1 MKAQV
6 AFCKDFMEAY
16 SRLQKPQQKKVREF
30 TEKFQRDPTQ
40 PGINFERIEGAID
53 SKVRSVRIDQ
63 TYRAIVVHPPRG
75 DVFLC
80 VWVDHHDDAY
90 RWVRNKRFEVNPK
103 SGVFQLYGVVE
114 PSPGKAEMEAAPEAT
129 PPARDLLAD
138 YDDEDLLFAGVPA
151 PLLAAVRALRSEE
164 ELDALAPHLPAEA
177 AEMLY
182 LFAAGY
188 DLLEALEELER
199 SARPPEKVDPEDF
212 GAALARD
219 DSRRTFKI
227 VGDER
232 ELEEMLDAPFE
243 QWRIFLHPT
252 QRKLVEMN
260 ANGPIRALGG
270 AGTGKTVALM
280 HRAKHLARN
289 VFDGP
294 DDRLLVTTYTRNLAL
309 DLHANLQNLC
319 GEELSRLE
327 VKNLHS
333 WAVGFMRRHGHSFR
347 VVNDD
352 ADRRRQMA
360 LAVEESMSDDF
371 TLDFL
376 LEEWD
381 GVVQDQ
387 EVDSRDDYLTARRVG
402 RGRRLG
408 RLQKARIWKIFE
420 RYRELLTQHGWVEW
434 PDVLRETRL
443 YIENQKISTPYR
455 AVLADEVQDFT
466 ATALR
471 LLRALA
477 PRGPNTLFVVGDAH
491 QRIYGHPICL
501 SHCGIE
507 IRGRSRRLKLNY
519 RTTAEIRR
527 HAVAIL
533 EGCEI
538 DDLDGEA
545 DTLNGYCSLRRGPN
559 PELRHFLKE
568 AQEASFLVER
578 VQGWLKEVPE
588 SAICVAARTKN
599 KITDRYRPIL
609 ESAGIRTVMVEKDPE
624 AEAKK
629 PGVRLATMHRLK
641 GLEFPRV
648 ILPGVQEG
656 SLPLAASYRSADRT
670 SSEDH
675 LLQERCLFYVASTRA
690 RDELV
695 IIGYGSPSPF
705 LVEAPRIR

>member
-1 MKAQV
+1 MRAQV

-16 SRLQKPQQKKVREF
+16 SSLPKSQQKKVREF

-40 PGINFERIEGAID
+40 PGINFERVEGAID
-53 SKVRSVRIDQ
+53 DKVRSVRIDQ
-63 TYRAIVVHPPRG
+63 AYRAIVVHPPRG

-80 VWVDHHDDAY
+80 AWVDHHDAAY

-103 SGVFQLYGVVE
+103 SGVFQLYAVVE
-114 PSPGKAEMEAAPEAT
+114 PALGEAAIAAAEVAPAAA
-129 PPARDLLAD
+129 PARDLLAD
-138 YDDEDLLFAGVPA
+138 VDDEDLLFAGVPA
-151 PLLAAVRALRSEE
+151 PLLAAVRALRSED

-182 LFAAGY
+182 LFGAGY
-188 DLLEALEELER
+188 ELLDALEELER
-199 SARPPEKVDPEDF
+199 SASPPAAIDPEDF

-227 VGDER
+227 LDDQQQ
-232 ELEEMLDAPFE
+232 LEEMLDAPFE

-260 ANGPIRALGG
+260 ANGPVRALGG

-280 HRAKHLARN
+280 HRAKHLARKI
-289 VFDGP
+289 FDGP

-309 DLHANLQNLC
+309 DLGANLRNLC
-319 GEELSRLE
+319 RDEVSRLE

-333 WAVGFMRRHGHSFR
+333 WAIGFMRRHGHTFDI
-347 VVNDD
+347 VGEVE
-352 ADRRRQMA
+352 RRRQMA
-360 LAVEESMSDDF
+360 LAAEESPSDDF
-371 TLDFL
+371 SVDFL

-381 GVVQDQ
+381 RVVQDQ
-387 EVDSRDDYLTARRVG
+387 EIDSRDGYLTARRVG
-402 RGRRLG
+402 RGTRLG
-408 RLQKARIWKIFE
+408 RLQKARAWKTFE
-420 RYRELLTQHGWVEW
+420 RYRQLLGQHGWVEW
-434 PDVLRETRL
+434 PDVIRETRL
-443 YIENQKISTPYR
+443 YIQNQGISTPYR

-466 ATALR
+466 SSALR

-477 PRGPNTLFVVGDAH
+477 PEGPNSLFVVGDAH
-491 QRIYGHPICL
+491 QRIYGQPICL

-545 DTLNGYCSLRRGPN
+545 DTLKGYCSLRRGPE
-559 PELRHFLKE
+559 PERRHFLKE

-578 VQGWLKEVPE
+578 IKAWLEEVPE
-588 SAICVAARTKN
+588 SAICVAARTRS
-599 KITDRYRPIL
+599 KINDRYRPIL
-609 ESAGIRTVMVEKDPE
+609 ESAGIRTVMIEKDPE
-624 AEAKK
+624 SEAQQ
-629 PGVRLATMHRLK
+629 PGIRLATMHRLK
-641 GLEFPRV
+641 GLEFPRM
-648 ILPGVQEG
+648 ILAGVQEG
-656 SLPLAASYRSADRT
+656 ALPLLTSHDPADQA

-695 IIGYGSPSPF
+695 ITGYGSPSPF
-705 LVEAPRIR
+705 LAEAL

>member
-1 MKAQV
+1 MRAQV

-16 SRLQKPQQKKVREF
+16 SRLQKAQQKKVREF

-53 SKVRSVRIDQ
+53 DKVRSVRIDQ

-80 VWVDHHDDAY
+80 VWVDHHDAAY

-103 SGVFQLYGVVE
+103 SGVFQLYAVVE
-114 PSPGKAEMEAAPEAT
+114 PPAEEAAPAAIAAGAEA
-129 PPARDLLAD
+129 PARDLLAD
-138 YDDEDLLFAGVPA
+138 RDDEDLLFAGVPA
-151 PLLAAVRALRSEE
+151 PLLAAVRALRNEE
-164 ELDALAPHLPAEA
+164 ELDALAPHVPAEA

-188 DLLEALEELER
+188 DLLDALEELER
-199 SARPPEKVDPEDF
+199 SAKPPESVDPEDF

-227 VGDER
+227 VDDQQ
-232 ELEEMLDAPFE
+232 ELEEMLDAPFD

-280 HRAKHLARN
+280 HRARHLARN
-289 VFDGP
+289 VFNGA

-309 DLHANLQNLC
+309 DLETNLRNLC
-319 GEELSRLE
+319 AEEMSRLE

-333 WAVGFMRRHGHSFR
+333 WAVGFMRRHGHTFR
-347 VVNDD
+347 IASD
-352 ADRRRQMA
+352 AERRRQMA
-360 LAVEESMSDDF
+360 IAVEESPSDDF
-371 TLDFL
+371 STDFL

-381 GVVQDQ
+381 RVVQEQ
-387 EVDSRDDYLTARRVG
+387 EIESRDAYLTARRVG
-402 RGRRLG
+402 RGTRLG

-420 RYRELLTQHGWVEW
+420 RYRELLSRHGWVEW
-434 PDVLRETRL
+434 PDVIRETRL
-443 YIENQKISTPYR
+443 YIQNQGIATPYQ

-477 PRGPNTLFVVGDAH
+477 PQEPNTLFVVGDAH
-491 QRIYGHPICL
+491 QRIYGQPICL

-507 IRGRSRRLKLNY
+507 IRGRSRRLKVNY

-545 DTLNGYCSLRRGPN
+545 DTLKGYCSLRRGPD
-559 PELRHFLKE
+559 PELRHFVKE

-588 SAICVAARTKN
+588 SAICVAARTKS

-624 AEAKK
+624 SEAKK

-648 ILPGVQEG
+648 ILAGVQEG
-656 SLPLAASYRSADRT
+656 TLPLATSYDSSNQASSA
-670 SSEDH
+670 DH

-695 IIGYGSPSPF
+695 ITGYGSPSPF
-705 LVEAPRIR
+705 LEEAP

>member
-1 MKAQV
+1 MRAQV
-6 AFCKDFMEAY
+6 AFSRDFMEAY
-16 SRLQKPQQKKVREF
+16 SRLQKAQQKKVREF
-30 TEKFQRDPTQ
+30 TEKFQRDPNR
-40 PGINFERIEGAID
+40 PGINFERIEGAVD
-53 SKVRSVRIDQ
+53 DKVRSVRIDRA
-63 TYRAIVVHPPRG
+63 YRAIVVHPPRD

-80 VWVDHHDDAY
+80 VWVARHDDAY

-103 SGVFQLYGVVE
+103 SGVFQLYGLVE
-114 PSPGKAEMEAAPEAT
+114 PPAAAAEPEAAAEVEA
-129 PPARDLLAD
+129 PARDLLAD

-164 ELDALAPHLPAEA
+164 ELDALAPHVPAEA

-188 DLLEALEELER
+188 DLLDALEELER
-199 SARPPEKVDPEDF
+199 SAKAPETVDTQDF
-212 GAALARD
+212 GTALARD
-219 DSRRTFKI
+219 DSRRTFRI
-227 VGDER
+227 VDDEQ

-260 ANGPIRALGG
+260 GNGPIRALGG

-280 HRAKHLARN
+280 HRAKHLARK

-309 DLHANLQNLC
+309 DLKTNLRNLC
-319 GEELSRLE
+319 AEEMSRLE
-327 VKNLHS
+327 VVNLHS
-333 WAVGFMRRHGHSFR
+333 WAVGFMRRHGHTFR
-347 VVNDD
+347 IASDKE
-352 ADRRRQMA
+352 RRRQMEV
-360 LAVEESMSDDF
+360 AVEESPTDDF
-371 TLDFL
+371 SVDL
-376 LEEWD
+376 LADEWNH
-381 GVVQDQ
+381 VVQDQ
-387 EVDSRDDYLTARRVG
+387 EIDSRDGYLTARRVG
-402 RGRRLG
+402 RGVRLG
-408 RLQKARIWKIFE
+408 RLQKARIWTIFE
-420 RYRELLTQHGWVEW
+420 RYRELLSQRGWVEW
-434 PDVLRETRL
+434 PDVIRETRL
-443 YIENQKISTPYR
+443 YIENQGISSPYC

-477 PRGPNTLFVVGDAH
+477 PQAPNTLFVVGDAH

-501 SHCGIE
+501 GHCGIE
-507 IRGRSRRLKLNY
+507 IRGRSRRLKVNY
-519 RTTAEIRR
+519 RTTAEIHR

-533 EGCEI
+533 EGCTI

-545 DTLNGYCSLRRGPN
+545 DTLRGYCSLRRGPE

-568 AQEASFLVER
+568 AQEASFLVEQ
-578 VQGWLKEVPE
+578 VKEWLGEEVPE
-588 SAICVAARTKN
+588 SAICVAARTRS

-609 ESAGIRTVMVEKDPE
+609 EAAGIRTVMVEKDPE
-624 AEAKK
+624 SEARK

-648 ILPGVQEG
+648 ILAGVQEG
-656 SLPLAASYRSADRT
+656 TLPLPPSYDSADQA
-670 SSEDH
+670 SAEDH

-690 RDELV
+690 RDQLV
-695 IIGYGSPSPF
+695 ITGYGSPSPF
-705 LVEAPRIR
+705 LS

>member
-1 MKAQV
+1 
-6 AFCKDFMEAY
+6 MEAY
-16 SRLQKPQQKKVREF
+16 SRLQKAQQKKVREF
-30 TEKFQRDPTQ
+30 TEKFQRDPTH
-40 PGINFERIEGAID
+40 PGIHFERVEGATD
-53 SKVRSVRIDQ
+53 DKVRSVRIDQ

-90 RWVRNKRFEVNPK
+90 RWVRNKRFEVNPR

-114 PSPGKAEMEAAPEAT
+114 PPPGETAVEAEGAVSEPGVAEAV
-129 PPARDLLAD
+129 ARDLLAD

-151 PLLAAVRALRSEE
+151 PLLAAVRALCNEE
-164 ELDALAPHLPAEA
+164 DLDSLAPHLPAEA

-188 DLLEALEELER
+188 DLLAALEELER
-199 SARPPEKVDPEDF
+199 GAKPPAMVDPEDF
-212 GAALARD
+212 GTALARD
-219 DSRRTFKI
+219 DSRRTFRI
-227 VGDER
+227 VDSER
-232 ELEEMLDAPFE
+232 ELEEMLDAPLE

-252 QRKLVEMN
+252 QQKLVEMN

-289 VFDGP
+289 VFTGP

-309 DLHANLQNLC
+309 DLATNLRNLC
-319 GEELSRLE
+319 GDDMSRLE
-327 VKNLHS
+327 VTNLHS

-347 VVNDD
+347 IATKAERN
-352 ADRRRQMA
+352 RLMA
-360 LAVEESMSDDF
+360 LAVDESTCDDF
-371 TLDFL
+371 SVRFL

-381 GVVQDQ
+381 RVVQNQ
-387 EVDSRDDYLTARRVG
+387 EIGSRDGYLTARRVG
-402 RGRRLG
+402 RGTRLG
-408 RLQKARIWKIFE
+408 RVQKARIWKIFQ
-420 RYRELLTQHGWVEW
+420 RYRELLTDRGRVEW
-434 PDVLRETRL
+434 PDVIRETRL
-443 YIENQKISTPYR
+443 FIHHRQIATPYR

-466 ATALR
+466 ATDLR
-471 LLRALA
+471 LLRSLA
-477 PRGPNTLFVVGDAH
+477 PPGPNTLFVVGDAH
-491 QRIYGHPICL
+491 QRIYGQPICL

-538 DDLDGEA
+538 DDLDGDV
-545 DTLNGYCSLRRGPN
+545 DTLRGYCSLRRGPE

-578 VQGWLKEVPE
+578 VKEWSDEVPE
-588 SAICVAARTKN
+588 SAICIAARTRGQIK
-599 KITDRYRPIL
+599 DRYQPIL
-609 ESAGIRTVMVEKDPE
+609 KSAGIRSVLIKKDPE
-624 AEAKK
+624 SEAKK
-629 PGVRLATMHRLK
+629 PGVRLATMHRMK

-648 ILPGVQEG
+648 LLVGVQEG
-656 SLPLAASYRSADRT
+656 TVPHSTSFEAPDRASAEDR
-670 SSEDH
+670 

-695 IIGYGSPSPF
+695 ITGYGVPSPF
-705 LVEAPRIR
+705 LANR